1 MATAFHLQHE
11 ECRDRVCVCCYRKAS
26 RSLSTAEVV
35 DIQNYLIEDYDIN
48 HPDFPKGVCTGC
60 SIALAKKRNDSDYN
74 LVKVKDYDSKRVRGL
89 RSSSVC
95 NVEFARLQKCVD
107 WNIVGKLR
115 KSVAGPKWR
124 QHLKTQHHIK
134 FAVIALPIFIV
145 VVTIQ

>member
-35 DIQNYLIEDYDIN
+35 DIQNYLIEGYDIN
-48 HPDFPKGVCTGC
+48 HADFPKGICTGC
-60 SIALAKKRNDSDYN
+60 SIALAKKRNEPDYN
-74 LVKVKDYDSKRVRGL
+74 PVKGEDYDPKRVRGL

-95 NVEFARLQKCVD
+95 CDVNVEFARLQKCVF

-115 KSVAGPKWR
+115 KSVAGPKWK
-124 QHLKTQHHIK
+124 QLKTNI
-134 FAVIALPIFIV
+134 I
-145 VVTIQ
+145 